1 MIQSSR
7 ITLIRSRKRRVMRV
21 GNEIESGGLL
31 TAELAM
37 GVVTLADG
45 KVVQDFSCEL
55 GGG

>member
-1 MIQSSR
+1 LEMKSR
-7 ITLIRSRKRRVMRV
+7 A
-21 GNEIESGGLL
+21 GGSL